1 MKWFNSKFKTFHE
14 FWTFQIWS
22 SLCSWPRSRQLFTT
36 SPQVP
41 GGVVASGRTFYV
53 SLLKWLLGS
62 RAPILFAEL
71 CQSKLVW
78 KTKPFSLNKIGRHFT
93 LKSCHRWNNKS
104 KMGFQLLTLY
114 CIVEPFLS
122 PKYVHLTSVTIYH
135 QKIKEDCICP
145 KFHQFL
151 FAVILISYSN
161 YMFLSAII
169 FLTYRLVN
177 NLFGSI
183 RFWEL

>member
-1 MKWFNSKFKTFHE
+1 MPAAE
-14 FWTFQIWS
+14 
-22 SLCSWPRSRQLFTT
+22 LFT
-36 SPQVP
+36 
-41 GGVVASGRTFYV
+41 
-53 SLLKWLLGS
+53 S
-62 RAPILFAEL
+62 RCSNDYLAPVLPPILFAEL
-71 CQSKLVW
+71 CQSKLFW

-122 PKYVHLTSVTIYH
+122 PKYVYLTSVTIYH

-145 KFHQFL
+145 KFHFVCCH
-151 FAVILISYSN
+151 FN
-161 YMFLSAII
+161 II
-169 FLTYRLVN
+169 FKFHVFISNNFLTFRFVN

-183 RFWEL
+183 RFWEF